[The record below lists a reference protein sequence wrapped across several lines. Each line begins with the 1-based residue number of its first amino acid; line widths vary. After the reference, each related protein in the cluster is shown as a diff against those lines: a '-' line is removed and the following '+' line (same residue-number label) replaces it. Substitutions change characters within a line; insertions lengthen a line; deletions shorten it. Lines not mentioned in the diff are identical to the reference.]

1 MMRPPP
7 ASSRT
12 LATARVELLGENLGG
27 VSIERFGIS
36 TDRMLRRQ
44 SPCRRE
50 TVTMA
55 TSAAVVQGFRVPP
68 EMQYPVGLSDAMRE
82 AEQELRFTS
91 RRTWHW

>member
-1 MMRPPP
+1 
-7 ASSRT
+7 
-12 LATARVELLGENLGG
+12 
-27 VSIERFGIS
+27 
-36 TDRMLRRQ
+36 
-44 SPCRRE
+44 
-50 TVTMA
+50 MA